1 MNKKIIEN
9 AAIACDNVAKAI
21 NGMQL
26 GRPCNS
32 CCPGRDAFNQ
42 YYKSINCRD

>member
-26 GRPCNS
+26 GRPL
-32 CCPGRDAFNQ
+32 
-42 YYKSINCRD
+42 